1 MTVVAAADRSAVPHR
16 GIVTICSMIATLMQ
30 ALDNTI
36 ANVALPYMQGSL
48 STTLD
53 QITWVLTSYV
63 VAAAIMT
70 APVGWLAARFGRKN
84 LFLACVGG
92 FTIASMLCGVAE
104 SLAQMVVF
112 RLLQG
117 VFGAALVPLSQATML
132 DLYPIQQRG
141 SAMALW
147 GMGVMVGPILGPTL
161 GGYLTDMYNWRWVF
175 YINLPFGI
183 LAMVGLWLFMQDDA
197 DQNAK
202 LRFDWTGFAALSL
215 CLGAFQLMLDR
226 GEQLDWFGSTEIVAE
241 LILAVLGLYL
251 FVVHMFTAEKPFITP
266 RIFRDMNFV
275 SGILVMF
282 SVGTVLLSSSA
293 LLAPYLQTLGNYSV
307 SEAGLLMVPR
317 GVGTMFAMMTA
328 GRLTNR
334 VDPRWLMF
342 IGVIMLA
349 VSFWQMSGW
358 TPDVS
363 VWSMSVTT
371 IVQGWGLGFVFV
383 PLQIIAFAT
392 LEPEL
397 RTEGTALFSLM
408 RNVGGAIGISV
419 TSFLLAQNTQIL
431 HARIAEHVTPFNRM
445 LQSGSA
451 YLFWNM
457 TKPAGLLA
465 LNAEVTRQAQIMA
478 YANDFKLMLIV
489 SMPVALLLLLMR
501 RPRTGRIAMPAAPP
515 PD

>member
-1 MTVVAAADRSAVPHR
+1 MTVIPFPERAAVPHR
-16 GIVTICSMIATLMQ
+16 GIVTVCSMIATLMQ

-84 LFLACVGG
+84 LFLVCIGG
-92 FTIASMLCGVAE
+92 FTVASMLCGIAE

-117 VFGAALVPLSQATML
+117 MFGAALVPLSQATML

-161 GGYLTDMYNWRWVF
+161 GGYLTDMYDWRWVF

-183 LAMVGLWLFMQDDA
+183 LAMVGLWLFMHDA
-197 DQNAK
+197 GQNAK
-202 LRFDWTGFAALSL
+202 LRFDWTGFAVLSL

-226 GEQLDWFGSTEIVAE
+226 GEQLDWFGSTEIVIE
-241 LILAVLGLYL
+241 LILAVLGFYL
-251 FVVHMFTAEKPFITP
+251 FIVHMFTAEKPFITP

-282 SVGTVLLSSSA
+282 VVGTVLLSSSA
-293 LLAPYLQTLGNYSV
+293 LLAPYLQTLGGYSV
-307 SEAGLLMVPR
+307 SDAGLLMVPR
-317 GVGTMFAMMTA
+317 GFGTMCAMMTA

-342 IGVIMLA
+342 AGVIMLA
-349 VSFWQMSGW
+349 ASFWEMSGW

-363 VWSMSVTT
+363 AWSMSVTT
-371 IVQGWGLGFVFV
+371 MVQGIGLGFVFV

-392 LEPEL
+392 LDPEL

-431 HARIAEHVTPFNRM
+431 HARIAENVTPYNRM
-445 LQSGSA
+445 LQTGSA
-451 YLFWNM
+451 YLFWNASRA
-457 TKPAGLLA
+457 KGLIG
-465 LNAEVTRQAQIMA
+465 LNDEITRQAQIIA

-489 SMPVALLLLLMR
+489 SIPVALLLLLMR
-501 RPRTGRIAMPAAPP
+501 RPGRRPVPEAAPVE
-515 PD
+515 

>member
-1 MTVVAAADRSAVPHR
+1 
-16 GIVTICSMIATLMQ
+16 MIATLMQ

-92 FTIASMLCGVAE
+92 FTVASMLCGIAD

-117 VFGAALVPLSQATML
+117 MFGAALVPLSQATML

-161 GGYLTDMYNWRWVF
+161 GGYLTDMYDWRWVF
-175 YINLPFGI
+175 YINLPFGL
-183 LAMVGLWLFMQDDA
+183 LAMAGLWLFMQDA
-197 DQNAK
+197 GHNAK
-202 LRFDWTGFAALSL
+202 LRFDWTGFAVLSL

-226 GEQLDWFGSTEIVAE
+226 GEQLDWFSSAEIVTE
-241 LILAVLGLYL
+241 LILAVLGFYL
-251 FVVHMFTAEKPFITP
+251 FLVHMFTADKPFITP

-275 SGILVMF
+275 AGILVMLA
-282 SVGTVLLSSSA
+282 VGTVLLSSSA
-293 LLAPYLQTLGNYSV
+293 LLAPYLQTLGGYSV
-307 SEAGLLMVPR
+307 SDAGLLMVPR
-317 GVGTMFAMMTA
+317 GAGTMVAMLVA
-328 GRLTNR
+328 GRLANR
-334 VDPRWLMF
+334 IDPRWLMF
-342 IGVIMLA
+342 IGVFMLA
-349 VSFWQMSGW
+349 ASFWEMSGW
-358 TPDVS
+358 TPEVS
-363 VWSMSVTT
+363 AWSLSVTT
-371 IVQGWGLGFVFV
+371 IIQGFGLGFVFI
-383 PLQIIAFAT
+383 PLQVISFAT
-392 LEPEL
+392 LDPEL

-419 TSFLLAQNTQIL
+419 TSFLLAQNTQIM
-431 HARIAEHVTPFNRM
+431 HARIAESVTPYNRM
-445 LQSGSA
+445 LQTGSA
-451 YLFWNM
+451 YLFWNASRA
-457 TKPAGLLA
+457 KGLIG
-465 LNAEVTRQAQIMA
+465 LNDEITRQAQIIA
-478 YANDFKLMLIV
+478 YGNDFKLMLIV
-489 SMPVALLLLLMR
+489 SVPVALLIFFMR
-501 RPRTGRIAMPAAPP
+501 RPGRRGAVEAAPVE
-515 PD
+515 